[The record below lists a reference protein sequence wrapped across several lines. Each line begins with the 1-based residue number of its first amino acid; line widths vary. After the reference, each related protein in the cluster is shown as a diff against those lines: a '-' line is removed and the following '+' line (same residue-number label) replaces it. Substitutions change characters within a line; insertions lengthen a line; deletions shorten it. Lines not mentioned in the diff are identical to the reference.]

1 MTDSARLTHME
12 DKLDKLA
19 TSVSETKHSMNNMQ
33 DQINAIL
40 RSQERIETIM
50 MGDGTKLNPGLIER
64 YLVTEKFI
72 EWVKSKKTWILGFI
86 AAFTLLWAF
95 IYGVSEILIKIKEL
109 KGITK

>member
-19 TSVSETKHSMNNMQ
+19 TSLSDTKHSMVNMQ

-40 RSQERIETIM
+40 RSQERIELIM

-64 YLVTEKFI
+64 YITTEKFI
-72 EWVKSKKTWILGFI
+72 EWAKSKKTWAFGFV
-86 AAFTLLWAF
+86 AAFTVLYGF
-95 IYGVSEILIKIKEL
+95 IYGVSEILEKLKDL
-109 KGITK
+109 KGLIK